1 MQFVSTNTLIHFEPS
16 LRLRVTYEE
25 QAENDVGG
33 LFRQFFTDLF
43 LAASKNGIYIT
54 FGIQM
59 KIGINPVHQAW

>member
-33 LFRQFFTDLF
+33 VPRQFFVQIKLK
-43 LAASKNGIYIT
+43 LLCHISL
-54 FGIQM
+54 
-59 KIGINPVHQAW
+59 